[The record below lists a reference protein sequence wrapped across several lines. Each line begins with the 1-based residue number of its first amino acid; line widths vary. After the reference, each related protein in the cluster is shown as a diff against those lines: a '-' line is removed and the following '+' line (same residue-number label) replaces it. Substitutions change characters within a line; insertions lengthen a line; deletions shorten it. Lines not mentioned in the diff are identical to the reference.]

1 MQKFIISILILVIST
16 TSGFAQCYGTDTY
29 STCYDYNSGNS
40 YSINRFGDSTYM
52 NGWNSNTGST
62 WSQNSRTFGDTTY
75 MNGYSSDGGYW
86 SSTITPY
93 GIFGYD
99 SDGNYFNSYLIEFLK
114 LYYAKGIYR

>member
-99 SDGNYFNSYLIEFLK
+99 SDGNYFNSYFD
-114 LYYAKGIYR
+114 